1 MPADTRTTGPQNA
14 FKTVPSRLND
24 SRHCA
29 IHQSISDSAPFFLTA
44 RTKAFTV
51 MGNQPPSG
59 RRSNAQTP
67 PQQRVALDSD
77 AFLRPRKAKVKA
89 LGSRK
94 SLYTITSVI
103 LQQVHLQ
110 QPCYDFCFLQQKNIA
125 KIRQNYGKPSFISL
139 CLYHYVIGSND
150 GRCVQ
155 MAGTQSVQA
164 DDLRLLGIPRLRQ
177 TVAITGSQHDNG
189 LRDYSI
195 LLKTGKPLLVKRT
208 PPKGQRAHFRCQCRA
223 RAAQGI

>member
-1 MPADTRTTGPQNA
+1 M
-14 FKTVPSRLND
+14 
-24 SRHCA
+24 
-29 IHQSISDSAPFFLTA
+29 
-44 RTKAFTV
+44 
-51 MGNQPPSG
+51 
-59 RRSNAQTP
+59 
-67 PQQRVALDSD
+67 
-77 AFLRPRKAKVKA
+77 
-89 LGSRK
+89 
-94 SLYTITSVI
+94 I

-125 KIRQNYGKPSFISL
+125 KIRQSTGKPGLISL

-177 TVAITGSQHDNG
+177 TVAITGSQHDNV

-195 LLKTGKPLLVKRT
+195 LLKTGKPLCGTEV
-208 PPKGQRAHFRCQCRA
+208 PQRAAHAFSLSVSCACSPGHLRASQTCCRLPDVA
-223 RAAQGI
+223 TLKQKHGVHAL

>member
-1 MPADTRTTGPQNA
+1 
-14 FKTVPSRLND
+14 
-24 SRHCA
+24 
-29 IHQSISDSAPFFLTA
+29 
-44 RTKAFTV
+44 
-51 MGNQPPSG
+51 MG
-59 RRSNAQTP
+59 
-67 PQQRVALDSD
+67 
-77 AFLRPRKAKVKA
+77 
-89 LGSRK
+89 
-94 SLYTITSVI
+94 TSVI

-177 TVAITGSQHDNG
+177 TVAITGSQHDNV
-189 LRDYSI
+189 LRDYHI
-195 LLKTGKPLLVKRT
+195 LLKTGKPLLNSPKRT
-208 PPKGQRAHFRCQCRA
+208 TK
-223 RAAQGI
+223 RAAHAFSLSVSCACSPGHLRASQTCCRLPDVATLKQKHGVHAL